1 MPVLGFP
8 DFDSCVEGLMAD
20 DPELTKESA
29 SAICASAEETIKVIE
44 SAGVKLTDEQAHD
57 IFVKEIKQFQESK
70 SSHGEK
76 GELGRL
82 IDKKLDEM
90 VASEDNQNEDGTLIK
105 NKGDFIEEIATAADR
120 SSATIQEIVSGG
132 IGCPPPEVISAISS
146 VIDIAVST
154 LTKAADC
161 AESKLK
167 LLNKKHSIKHK
178 FSWPV
183 PMLLEPGEEQSMM
196 LFKGVAMQEGE
207 MKRGEIM
214 EKDNLIFATGA
225 MSAAAMFGLALM
237 DIDHFETA
245 DQLPAKYLEKYGQ
258 ELADPYPPAFIID
271 AMVEENITEPSG
283 KKVAQV
289 EFIGAITNPLVWSML
304 KQGKFKGC
312 SVVDYYRK
320 EVCDDCNGT
329 DGSCTCQ
336 IEGSHFLMN
345 TFILEEVP
353 NADGTWV
360 EPLTE
365 KDIGTIIERP
375 SAELVEQLKLK
386 AIKDPRMRMKTF
398 LLEQNKRRHSAYDL
412 DKYMDTE
419 TGQWKE
425 GKSSIIEFLT
435 DEKLLPETTAN
446 DMADYLWA
454 HPDALNQY
462 QYENMSPEDLV
473 AWFRHIT
480 EKAMAA
486 KIRQMQKQI
495 AALSNLT
502 HNADGLKILK
512 DIDLLG
518 KDEVNYGPGEKGNQ
532 CQECRW
538 FFAFDPNDMPGPGA
552 CAIVSGD
559 ILGTDTCDRFEAS
572 PGISEPE
579 PEPAPI
585 EETHQEEEPV
595 PPNEDGSC
603 NEGWEL
609 NEDTGMCVKMA
620 EHPEEPIEPDE
631 DGNCPE
637 GWEPVEIDG
646 KPMCRIPEGV
656 PEIQKVKLIKKARLF
671 KLFKTKPKA
680 TALVERRPQVKLS
693 IVRKQYE
700 DRKKKL
706 LQQIKDVGMIIG
718 SGRDSMNKMAMLH
731 SYKRQLAEIET
742 TLKKS

>member
-20 DPELTKESA
+20 DPDLTKESA
-29 SAICASAEETIKVIE
+29 EAICAAAEETIKQIE
-44 SAGVKLTDEQAHD
+44 TTGIKLTDEQALE
-57 IFVKEIKQFQESK
+57 IF
-70 SSHGEK
+70 
-76 GELGRL
+76 
-82 IDKKLDEM
+82 
-90 VASEDNQNEDGTLIK
+90 
-105 NKGDFIEEIATAADR
+105 
-120 SSATIQEIVSGG
+120 
-132 IGCPPPEVISAISS
+132 
-146 VIDIAVST
+146 
-154 LTKAADC
+154 TKAKTAFFETEPEPDPKPDP
-161 AESKLK
+161 EPEPEPTGDNPENKLK

-183 PMLLEPGEEQSMM
+183 PLLLEPGEEEAMM
-196 LFKGVAMQEGE
+196 LFKGVAMTEGE

-480 EKAMAA
+480 EKTMAA

-518 KDEVNYGPGEKGNQ
+518 KDEVNYGPGEEGNQ

-552 CAIVSGD
+552 CALVSGD

-572 PGISEPE
+572 PGQTPPTEPVE
-579 PEPAPI
+579 D
-585 EETHQEEEPV
+585 THQEDEPV
-595 PPNEDGSC
+595 PPNDDGTC

-609 NEDTGMCVKMA
+609 DEETNMCVKMA

-646 KPMCRIPEGV
+646 KLMCKIPEGV

-680 TALVERRPQVKLS
+680 TAIIERKPQVKLS

-718 SGRDSMNKMAMLH
+718 GGRDSMNKMAILH